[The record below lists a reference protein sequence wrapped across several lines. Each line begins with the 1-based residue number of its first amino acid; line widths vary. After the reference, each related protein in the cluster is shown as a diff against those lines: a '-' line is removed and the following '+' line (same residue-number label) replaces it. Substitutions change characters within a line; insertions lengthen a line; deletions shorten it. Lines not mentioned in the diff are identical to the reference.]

1 LPSLTKARCIYI
13 SGTQALQSTS
23 QSIVRFRRLK
33 TTRLA
38 DKGTSSRLADKGTSS
53 QREITQQ
60 ISDKIQHC
68 ALPTKPKAR
77 QVIDFNNNKTVI
89 GFTFLK
95 RQLSFNYLCVTR

>member
-13 SGTQALQSTS
+13 SGTQALQSSS

-33 TTRLA
+33 TT
-38 DKGTSSRLADKGTSS
+38 RLADKGTSS

-68 ALPTKPKAR
+68 TVPTTPKAR
-77 QVIDFNNNKTVI
+77 QKIDLNNNKTVI
-89 GFTFLK
+89 ECIYVYKFPAFI
-95 RQLSFNYLCVTR
+95 